1 MRVSCARL
9 GVVKDYDRIVR
20 RISGCTL
27 CALSERRN
35 HTVPGDGSA
44 NADIM
49 FIGEA
54 PGYNEDQQG
63 LPFVG
68 AAGNVLTKL
77 LLGIGLSRS
86 DVYITNMVKCR
97 PPNNRD
103 PMSGELETCSTY
115 LDAQIALIDPK
126 VIVTL
131 GRYSF
136 AKFFPGRNISRERG
150 KPRMWRGRMVYPMY
164 HPAATLH
171 NPRLRPAL
179 ENDFR
184 NLPHL
189 VAEILALPDDAA
201 GEDDG
206 PPEQQ
211 MSLF

>member
-1 MRVSCARL
+1 M
-9 GVVKDYDRIVR
+9 KDYDEIVR
-20 RISGCTL
+20 QIAGCTL

-35 HTVPGDGSA
+35 HTVPGDGSV
-44 NADIM
+44 NSDIM

-68 AAGNVLTKL
+68 AAGNVLTEL
-77 LLGIGLSRS
+77 LAGIGLRRA

-103 PMSGELETCSTY
+103 PMSGEIEACSTY

-136 AKFFPGRNISRERG
+136 AKFFPGRTISRERG

-179 ENDFR
+179 EDDFR
-184 NLPHL
+184 NLPQL
-189 VAEILALPDDAA
+189 VAEVIALPDDTAS
-201 GEDDG
+201 EDEK